1 LEGDPS
7 DSNEGLNKSQPSKNA
22 SNKNIKKINQI
33 IGLGTISEEKDQVQ
47 SFRDHDSHNVPGLGI
62 GSVALKSP
70 ESNGVSGNGVVPL
83 PYDYEK
89 LKGMNKS
96 QLLGL
101 KRQSTIQ
108 DLKKGVSKH
117 PRFGPR
123 QSGEGSEINDI
134 DENSKIGE
142 LFEGMEA
149 GNFAQ
154 DGKLDTDRDA
164 DPKKLARFDS
174 LESPVPLLGEKKRT
188 SPPFG
193 RSGTLNRGTTIL
205 NNSEII
211 LAPKG
216 SFKEFR
222 KSTTLGSNLKLSNK
236 LAGSDSVDKSP
247 LKAPVATPVNTIN
260 LEHQLAKNR
269 LFMQFFSSKNK
280 NKKKKKKEVIDPFK
294 KAEEKKYKRIFNNK
308 LDFLKFEIDFQQ
320 KYTP

>member
-1 LEGDPS
+1 M
-7 DSNEGLNKSQPSKNA
+7 KSSK
-22 SNKNIKKINQI
+22 
-33 IGLGTISEEKDQVQ
+33 
-47 SFRDHDSHNVPGLGI
+47 
-62 GSVALKSP
+62 
-70 ESNGVSGNGVVPL
+70 SNGVSGNGVAPL

-108 DLKKGVSKH
+108 DLKKGVSKD

-123 QSGEGSEINDI
+123 ESGVGSDI
-134 DENSKIGE
+134 IDMDENSNIGE
-142 LFEGMEA
+142 FFDGTDA

-154 DGKLDTDRDA
+154 DGKLDSDRDA
-164 DPKKLARFDS
+164 YPKKLARFDS
-174 LESPVPLLGEKKRT
+174 SDSPVPLIGVKKRS

-193 RSGTLNRGTTIL
+193 RSTTLTKGKTIL
-205 NNSEII
+205 NNSEI
-211 LAPKG
+211 LVVPKG
-216 SFKEFR
+216 SDFKVFR
-222 KSTTLGSNLKLSNK
+222 KSTTLGNNLKSSDK
-236 LAGSDSVDKSP
+236 LAVPYPADKDA
-247 LKAPVATPVNTIN
+247 LKAPGAISVNTIN

-294 KAEEKKYKRIFNNK
+294 KAEEKKYKRIFSNK